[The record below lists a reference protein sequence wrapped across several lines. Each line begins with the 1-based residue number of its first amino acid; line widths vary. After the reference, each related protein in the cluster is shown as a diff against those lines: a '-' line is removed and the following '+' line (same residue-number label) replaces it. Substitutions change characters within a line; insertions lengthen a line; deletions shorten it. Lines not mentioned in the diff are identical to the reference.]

1 MKNCFYRKNQS
12 GQVRL
17 SAKGSESGQ
26 ALALAIIAVGLVL
39 ANSLVI
45 LNWSSIFHRS
55 ALYAVR
61 SSEALNLAEAGVD
74 KAIASLNRPGSSY
87 TGESEVILGA
97 GSYSVTVTTA
107 GNNKII
113 ESTGYVPSK
122 ENPKSKRTVK
132 IIASKGTGTS
142 FNYGVQ
148 VGEGGLQMGNSS
160 TVDGSVYSNGNILMT
175 NNARITGDAFVAGG
189 TAAAA
194 DQSSVCTAPDCTD
207 FIFGKSVSGSNRLD
221 VAQSFK
227 PSTTQIINKVSLNI
241 KKIGSPPDI
250 TVRLLGDNNGSPNKN
265 NVIAS
270 GGLSASLVGT
280 GYSFVEV
287 AFTTSPTLITDTTYW
302 IMLDTSSNSSNYWS
316 WSSDNIQSY
325 SQGTA
330 KWSSNW
336 QASSPVWNS
345 VPLDFDFKTYM
356 GGVATYIQG
365 DNGAVIGGSAHAN
378 TLRNLSITGD
388 AYYQSIVNS
397 TVSNSSC
404 PNSHC
409 HPGSQD
415 PPPVV
420 MPISEANIQEWKD
433 EAEEGGIQTGNID
446 GCPSRL
452 SRKKYVGNIKLT
464 NGCITA
470 MESPI
475 WITGTLELDN
485 GAKIKLD
492 SNYGESSGVIIADG
506 TITLKNNGTM
516 EGSGTDGSYLIA
528 LTTFDSRSNGN
539 TAILADN
546 GSSSVV
552 LYANYGKVFLSNN
565 ATLREVTSWKITMD
579 NNSRVTYQSGLAG
592 MFVSSPSGAYTL
604 MKGTY
609 QLK

>member
-1 MKNCFYRKNQS
+1 MRNYHKKYQ
-12 GQVRL
+12 
-17 SAKGSESGQ
+17 SGQ
-26 ALALAIIAVGLVL
+26 ALALAVIAVGLVL
-39 ANSLVI
+39 ANSLVM

-55 ALYAVR
+55 AQYTVW
-61 SSEALNLAEAGVD
+61 SSEALNLAEAGID

-87 TGESEVILGA
+87 TGESETVFGV
-97 GSYSVTVTTA
+97 GSYSVTVTTD

-122 ENPKSKRTVK
+122 EDPKSKRTVK
-132 IIASKGTGTS
+132 ITASKGVGTS

-160 TVDGSVYSNGNILMT
+160 TVDGSIYSNGNISMT

-189 TAAAA
+189 TASSA

-207 FIFGKSVSGSNRLD
+207 FIFGKNVNGSNRLD
-221 VAQSFK
+221 VVQSFK
-227 PSTTQIINKVSLNI
+227 PSTTKVINKVSLNL

-250 TVRLLGDNNGSPNKN
+250 LVRLLGDNNGSPNKN

-270 GGLSASLVGT
+270 GVLSASLVEGA
-280 GYSFVEV
+280 YSFVEV
-287 AFTTSPTLITDTTYW
+287 AFTTSPSLTADTVYW

-316 WSSDNIQSY
+316 WSADTLQGY
-325 SQGTA
+325 SRGTA
-330 KWSSNW
+330 KWSSDW

-345 VPLDFDFKTYM
+345 VSIDLDFKTYM

-365 DNGAVIGGSAHAN
+365 ANGAVIGGSAHAN
-378 TLRNLSITGD
+378 TLSNLSITGD
-388 AYYQSIVNS
+388 AYYQSITNS
-397 TVSNSSC
+397 VVSGSSC
-404 PNSHC
+404 PNPHC
-409 HPGSQD
+409 HPGSED
-415 PPPVV
+415 PAPVV
-420 MPISEANIQEWKD
+420 MPISEANIQQWKN
-433 EAEEGGIQTGNID
+433 EAEEGGVQAGNIE

-464 NGCITA
+464 NGCITTL
-470 MESPI
+470 ESPI

-492 SNYGESSGVIIADG
+492 SSYGESSGIIITDG
-506 TITLKNNGTM
+506 IITLKNNGTM
-516 EGSGTDGSYLIA
+516 EGSGTTGSYLIA
-528 LTTFDSRSNGN
+528 LTTFDSRSNDN

-546 GSSSVV
+546 GSSSMV

-565 ATLREVTSWKITMD
+565 TTLREVTSWKTVMD

-592 MFVSSPSGAYTL
+592 MFVSSPSGAYSL